1 MNLVINAVGF
11 QVAWWALVAGV
22 APGYEGAAL
31 ALSALLAAAHLRFFS
46 PRPKR
51 ELGLALAAWLLGLG
65 FDSLLQAGGFI
76 TFQGASLGP
85 LSPFW
90 LWALWA
96 LFGLTLD
103 ASMSFLQRRHWS
115 LSAVLGGIF
124 GPLSYLAGAK
134 LGAATLVVNPLNF
147 AALALAWAIAMPLL
161 VWLARSTDCVADPAS

>member
-22 APGYEGAAL
+22 APGYGGAAL

-115 LSAVLGGIF
+115 LSAVLGGVF

-134 LGAATLVVNPLNF
+134 LGAATLVANPLNF

-161 VWLARSTDCVADPAS
+161 VWLARSTDRVANPAG

>member
-115 LSAVLGGIF
+115 LSAVLGGVF

-134 LGAATLVVNPLNF
+134 LGAATLVANPLNF
-147 AALALAWAIAMPLL
+147 TALALAWAIAMPLL
-161 VWLARSTDCVADPAS
+161 VWLARSTDRTADPAG

>member
-103 ASMSFLQRRHWS
+103 ASMSFLQRRHWA
-115 LSAVLGGIF
+115 LSAVLGGVF

-134 LGAATLVVNPLNF
+134 LGAATLVANPLNF

-161 VWLARSTDCVADPAS
+161 VWLARSTDRTADPAG